1 MGFKMIPLSPREL
14 KRTLKKLG
22 INVEELSDVLTVILE
37 TKDSEIVIEEPQVVV
52 FTSQGQKIYQIV
64 GKSEKI
70 IDKKESIDI
79 SQVKF
84 SEEDINFV
92 MSQGNVDREVALQVL
107 KEANGDIAKALIIIE
122 ERKLRKV

>member
-1 MGFKMIPLSPREL
+1 MIPLSPREL